1 MYIFV
6 ICGVEAW
13 NGEGLKQS
21 RNKEQL
27 KKQYKK

>member
-1 MYIFV
+1 MYIL
-6 ICGVEAW
+6 ICGVEVW